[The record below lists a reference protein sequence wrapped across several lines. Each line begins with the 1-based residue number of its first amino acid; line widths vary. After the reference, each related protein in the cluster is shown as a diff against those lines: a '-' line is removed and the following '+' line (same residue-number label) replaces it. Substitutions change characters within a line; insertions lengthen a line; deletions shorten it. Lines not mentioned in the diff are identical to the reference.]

1 MTSGT
6 LQNRVDPWGRL
17 RVNPARGALMG
28 NRGILHDDEN
38 KIVRPWAHKAWVTCL
53 LEFKSIKRAKPFSP
67 GNYSELFFIDE
78 ATAFAAGH
86 RPCAYCQRERHLKF
100 KEAWVRANVADK
112 TGAQISMTDVDRL
125 LHAERARKG
134 GAKVT
139 FDAVLGSLPV
149 GVMFEH
155 QDAAYLVS
163 PRGFLPW
170 SFSGYGERT
179 DMDTASTVAVLTPR
193 SMVQAFAHGF
203 EPKLH
208 GSANG

>member
-1 MTSGT
+1 
-6 LQNRVDPWGRL
+6 
-17 RVNPARGALMG
+17 
-28 NRGILHDDEN
+28 
-38 KIVRPWAHKAWVTCL
+38 
-53 LEFKSIKRAKPFSP
+53 
-67 GNYSELFFIDE
+67 
-78 ATAFAAGH
+78 
-86 RPCAYCQRERHLKF
+86 
-100 KEAWVRANVADK
+100 
-112 TGAQISMTDVDRL
+112 
-125 LHAERARKG
+125 
-134 GAKVT
+134 VT

-170 SFSGYGERT
+170 SFSGYGERA
-179 DMDTASTVAVLTPR
+179 DMDIAATVAVLTPR

>member
-6 LQNRVDPWGRL
+6 LQNRVDPWGQL
-17 RVNPARGALMG
+17 CANPARGALMG

-38 KIVRPWAHKAWVTCL
+38 RIVRSWAHKAWVTCL
-53 LEFKSIKRAKPFSP
+53 LEFKSTKRPKPFSP

-86 RPCAYCQRERHLKF
+86 RPCAYCQRERHLEF
-100 KEAWVRANVADK
+100 KKAWVGANMAEK
-112 TGAQISMTDVDRL
+112 TGAPISMSEVDQT

-134 GAKVT
+134 GAKMT
-139 FDAVLGSLPV
+139 FDAALCSLPV

-170 SFSGYGERT
+170 SFSGYGQRAE
-179 DMDTASTVAVLTPR
+179 MDAAATVRVLTPR
-193 SMVQAFAHGF
+193 SVVQAFAHGF
-203 EPKLH
+203 EPKFH
-208 GSANG
+208 SSANA